1 MKKLF
6 LLWLLF
12 APAAGAAFKCVD
24 EKGVTHIGDTPPEGC
39 ATVMMQ
45 EVSRSGAILRNIEPT
60 PTGDQ
65 IKAKRDEQERR
76 KEAEKAALE
85 QKRKDMALLNSFSN
99 EREFDVTRDRNI
111 EPLTLR
117 IKNAHERMQA
127 VDKRTQEIEDEMEFY
142 KAGKSKTVTTKSGT
156 KQREAPVA
164 PPMLVH
170 ELDRLKKEKANL
182 EKSIVTSEQEIEQL
196 KVKFDTDKKRWVGL
210 KASGGVS
217 KPVEPAPPAD
227 AKKAPPADTKPAPA
241 KKP

>member
-6 LLWLLF
+6 LLLLLF
-12 APAAGAAFKCVD
+12 APAAGAAYKCVD
-24 EKGVTHIGDTPPEGC
+24 ERGVTHIGDTPPEAC

-60 PTGDQ
+60 PTGEQ

-111 EPLTLR
+111 EPLKLR

-127 VDKRTQEIEDEMEFY
+127 VDKRTQEIEEEMEFY

-164 PPMLVH
+164 PVVLVH
-170 ELDRLKKEKANL
+170 ELDRLKKEKASL

-196 KVKFDTDKKRWVGL
+196 KAKFDTDKKRWVGL

-217 KPVEPAPPAD
+217 KPPDPAPPAEP
-227 AKKAPPADTKPAPA
+227 KKAPPADTKPAA
-241 KKP
+241 TKK

>member
-6 LLWLLF
+6 LLLLLF
-12 APAAGAAFKCVD
+12 APAAGATFKCVD
-24 EKGVTHIGDTPPEGC
+24 EKGVTHIGDTPPEAC
-39 ATVMMQ
+39 AAVMMQ

-60 PTGDQ
+60 PTGEQ
-65 IKAKRDEQERR
+65 IRIKREGEERR

-85 QKRKDMALLNSFSN
+85 QKRKDTALLNSFSN

-127 VDKRTQEIEDEMEFY
+127 VDKRAQELEEEMEFY
-142 KAGKSKTVTTKSGT
+142 KAGKSKTVTSKSGT

-164 PPMLVH
+164 PVVLVQ

-182 EKSIVTSEQEIEQL
+182 EKTVVSSEQEIEQL
-196 KVKFDTDKKRWVGL
+196 KAKFDTDKKRWVAL
-210 KASGGVS
+210 KAGGGVS
-217 KPVEPAPPAD
+217 KPPEPAPPAD
-227 AKKAPPADTKPAPA
+227 AKKAPVADTKQPP
-241 KKP
+241 KSR